1 MDGGPEPVLGLDP
14 WGRHDGIS
22 GPVVHCF
29 GGLALDLPAGT
40 YGGSSAVAERDPATA
55 PEFGRA
61 GANLDI
67 SVFGCVA
74 GSSPAVPPM
83 ATTDF
88 DLGTPHPVS
97 GMSPSAHRRSAK
109 RGPRKAHLIRD
120 TPNRKAASSESGRIV
135 YSRAESTNGAER
147 RHDSRPGWRRYC
159 FAGRAGRVEP
169 SRGGGAVIAQLT
181 GRVDALGD
189 GTCVLDVN
197 GVGYLVHASSR
208 TLAALPQP
216 PASAKV
222 LVETHVREDAILLY
236 GFADSAERDW
246 FRLLTTVQ
254 GVGGRVALSVLS
266 ALSPRDLIGAIAAG
280 DKASLTRAPGVGA
293 RLAVRLLTELRD
305 KAGAMPSSPGIAM
318 PASRTMGPADDAIS
332 ALVNLGYRRTEV
344 QPVVTKVAERLGDG
358 ANLDTLIRES
368 LRDLAKRTLG

>member
-1 MDGGPEPVLGLDP
+1 M
-14 WGRHDGIS
+14 
-22 GPVVHCF
+22 
-29 GGLALDLPAGT
+29 
-40 YGGSSAVAERDPATA
+40 
-55 PEFGRA
+55 
-61 GANLDI
+61 
-67 SVFGCVA
+67 
-74 GSSPAVPPM
+74 
-83 ATTDF
+83 
-88 DLGTPHPVS
+88 
-97 GMSPSAHRRSAK
+97 
-109 RGPRKAHLIRD
+109 
-120 TPNRKAASSESGRIV
+120 
-135 YSRAESTNGAER
+135 
-147 RHDSRPGWRRYC
+147 
-159 FAGRAGRVEP
+159 
-169 SRGGGAVIAQLT
+169 IAQLI